1 VKLRKV
7 AVIGLGL
14 IGGSLARALKGS
26 GGVGEVAGAD
36 TDAGTLDYALREGV
50 VDTCTADIAVAAA
63 GSELVVIATH
73 VGLIPKIASDIVPH
87 LSQSA
92 VLTDVGSVKGEIVR
106 RITPMLPPGVRFVG
120 GHPIA
125 GTERSGV
132 ISSDAALFSGRTI
145 VLTPTADTPK
155 EALGSVTSMWELT
168 GAKVIEMD
176 PARHDRIFAFVSHM
190 PHAVAYSLVAAV
202 INQRDPAGIYD
213 FAGGGLNDF
222 TRIAATSPE
231 MWKDIFL
238 MNRDDVLVSLAEFS
252 SALRRLERL
261 IELRDEEGLLRELE
275 RAAAAKRKGK

>member
-1 VKLRKV
+1 MKLRKV

-73 VGLIPKIASDIVPH
+73 VGLIPKIASEVLPH

-106 RITPMLPPGVRFVG
+106 RITPMLPPGTRFVG

-132 ISSDAALFSGRTI
+132 ISSDAALFSGKTV

-155 EALGSVTSMWELT
+155 EALGSVASMWELT

-176 PARHDRIFAFVSHM
+176 PARHDRIFAFVSHL

-202 INQRDPAGIYD
+202 INQKDPAGIYD

-222 TRIAATSPE
+222 TRIAASSPE

-261 IELRDEEGLLRELE
+261 IESRDEEGLLRELR